1 MTTSTDAHGAP
12 AGAAPLAQ
20 PPGGAHE
27 RRLSV
32 AVVGMSTA
40 EICGVRD
47 HARLLA
53 DAMAAEGVACSLH
66 WLDRS
71 EPSLRGARSEVRSW
85 AAGVAEELAERA
97 PDAILLHYSVFAF
110 SYRGIPLFASPTL
123 SALRR
128 GQAPLLTV
136 LHESAYNWGW
146 RGARSAVWAL
156 TQRAA
161 LVAVVRRSAA
171 VLVTAERRARW
182 LASRRWL
189 PGRPTAVAPVF
200 SNLPLAP
207 AGAQAL
213 RGSTVG
219 LFGYAHEGSEPALVL
234 DSLRLLADRGVAARL
249 LLLGAPG
256 PVSAAGRRW
265 QSEADARGLGAA
277 LEFTGTL
284 PAGELSAALS
294 SCAVLLF
301 ADTPG
306 PSSRKTALAAA
317 LASARPVLALDGPRS
332 WPALVDARAALIVEP
347 RPEAIAGALRRL
359 LASEE
364 LRRSQA
370 LRGRRFY
377 EQTMSVEHSARA
389 VAGLLDLLIA
399 PPRR

>member
-1 MTTSTDAHGAP
+1 MTISTDGHGGPATAP
-12 AGAAPLAQ
+12 PLARRRGG
-20 PPGGAHE
+20 PPAA
-27 RRLSV
+27 RLNV

-47 HARLLA
+47 HAMLLA
-53 DAMAAEGVACSLH
+53 DAMPAEGVSCSLH
-66 WLDRS
+66 WLDRR
-71 EPSLRGARSEVRSW
+71 EPSLRGARREVRSW
-85 AAGVAEELAERA
+85 AAGLAEELAERA

-110 SYRGIPLFASPTL
+110 SYRGIPLFAAPTL
-123 SALRR
+123 SALRGR
-128 GQAPLLTV
+128 QAPLLTV

-156 TQRAA
+156 TQRVA
-161 LVAVVRRSAA
+161 LVDVVRRSAA
-171 VLVTAERRARW
+171 VLVTADRRARW
-182 LASRRWL
+182 LESRRWL

-200 SNLPLAP
+200 SNLPAAP
-207 AGAQAL
+207 AGAQAV

-234 DSLRLLADRGVAARL
+234 DALRLLADRGVPTRL

-256 PVSAAGRRW
+256 PASAAGRRW

-284 PAGELSAALS
+284 PAAELSAALS
-294 SCAVLLF
+294 SCEVLLF

-332 WPALVDARAALIVEP
+332 WPALVDAQAALIVQP
-347 RPEAIAGALRRL
+347 RREEIAEALRQL
-359 LASEE
+359 LGSED
-364 LRRSQA
+364 LRQSQA
-370 LRGRRFY
+370 VRGRRFY
-377 EQTMSVEHSARA
+377 DETMSVEHSARA
-389 VAGLLDLLIA
+389 VAGMLDLLIA
-399 PPRR
+399 PSRR